1 MLHLHRTGN
10 GKSQFKERK
19 RNRPVRVMQQ
29 AAAAQLSQHQGQGS
43 AYKMMGQYEG
53 VLRSAADHE
62 QVESNVYHDNRLHD
76 SGHQKLS
83 EDFISMD
90 EVPQQPICEE
100 SHSDVADR
108 DENSK

>member
-1 MLHLHRTGN
+1 MDI
-10 GKSQFKERK
+10 GK
-19 RNRPVRVMQQ
+19 
-29 AAAAQLSQHQGQGS
+29 
-43 AYKMMGQYEG
+43 
-53 VLRSAADHE
+53 
-62 QVESNVYHDNRLHD
+62 YHDNRLHD

>member
-1 MLHLHRTGN
+1 MDI
-10 GKSQFKERK
+10 GK
-19 RNRPVRVMQQ
+19 
-29 AAAAQLSQHQGQGS
+29 
-43 AYKMMGQYEG
+43 
-53 VLRSAADHE
+53 
-62 QVESNVYHDNRLHD
+62 YHDNRLHD

-108 DENSK
+108 DENSKQNEYKEVPKNCQALDST